1 MATSLTS
8 ASWKAELDRLL
19 KPNTHING
27 PFFEAYK
34 EYLFHWGC
42 AKFLKGSE
50 NQSHVNR
57 RNAAAAKMKE
67 LNPNFQLDRVT
78 KRGNTIY
85 KDWSRRASA
94 NSRANDEKNA
104 GKKNPG
110 DMGGR
115 GGQNATD
122 FEYGGKSYRKGRG
135 RRSED

>member
-1 MATSLTS
+1 
-8 ASWKAELDRLL
+8 
-19 KPNTHING
+19 
-27 PFFEAYK
+27 
-34 EYLFHWGC
+34 
-42 AKFLKGSE
+42 
-50 NQSHVNR
+50 
-57 RNAAAAKMKE
+57 MKE
-67 LNPNFQLDRVT
+67 LNPNFQLDRAT

-135 RRSED
+135 RQSED